1 MKQVFTGCFIV
12 FFILLIQGCKQE
24 MNLDPRDYFSG
35 QQLMLAEAI
44 EAGDINEVSRLA
56 PVTDLNTPGKY
67 EMTLLF
73 WALGNSLYD
82 KKTPTRLKIITL
94 LVRAGADPLQPRP
107 EGKNCPAEFIL
118 NADSG
123 DWIKAMLDGG
133 LSPDA
138 KDKVFHEPIIFEAI
152 EARNTETLKTMLDAG
167 ADINITDS
175 LGNTLLIDALDYHAY
190 DHVILLLER
199 GADPEIRADS
209 GWTMGNQLE
218 RFLNRAKKD
227 SEEYKKLTEI
237 KEKLIQHGGK
247 WPPEPVVKK

>member
-44 EAGDINEVSRLA
+44 ETGDINEVSRLA
-56 PVTDLNTPGKY
+56 PVTDLNTPGRD

-82 KKTPTRLKIITL
+82 KKTPTHLKIITL
-94 LVRAGADPLQPRP
+94 LVRAGADPVPKG
-107 EGKNCPAEFIL
+107 ESSPAKFAL
-118 NADSG
+118 KGDSG
-123 DWIKAMLDGG
+123 EWIKAMLDGG

-138 KDKVFHEPIIFEAI
+138 RDKVFNKPIIFQTI
-152 EARNTETLKTMLDAG
+152 YARNTETLKTMLDAG
-167 ADINITDS
+167 ADINITNS
-175 LGNTLLIDALDYHAY
+175 LGRTLLFAALNYHAY

-247 WPPEPVVKK
+247 WPPDPVVKK